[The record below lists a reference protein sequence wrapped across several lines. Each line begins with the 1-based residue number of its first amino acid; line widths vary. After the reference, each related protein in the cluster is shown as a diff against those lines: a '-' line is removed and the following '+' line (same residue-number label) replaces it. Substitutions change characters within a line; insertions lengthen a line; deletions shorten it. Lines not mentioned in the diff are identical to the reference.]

1 MLNINQ
7 PIFVSGWIPASYIF
21 LIYYIIGNRWMYI
34 LNLKLE
40 NMSEYSATNI
50 TQSILPSDDK
60 KYPLKENSTI
70 NWNRDMLMRYFEDV
84 KKMKG
89 ARGGSQILPSSPE
102 TFSLS

>member
-1 MLNINQ
+1 
-7 PIFVSGWIPASYIF
+7 
-21 LIYYIIGNRWMYI
+21 
-34 LNLKLE
+34 
-40 NMSEYSATNI
+40 MSEYSATNI
-50 TQSILPSDDK
+50 TQSVLPSDDK

-70 NWNRDMLMRYFEDV
+70 NWNMDMLMRYFEGV

>member
-1 MLNINQ
+1 
-7 PIFVSGWIPASYIF
+7 
-21 LIYYIIGNRWMYI
+21 MYI
-34 LNLKLE
+34 LNLELE

-50 TQSILPSDDK
+50 TQSVLPSDDK

-70 NWNRDMLMRYFEDV
+70 NWNRDMLMRYFEGV

-89 ARGGSQILPSSPE
+89 SGDSQILPSSPE